1 MRESD
6 IGFSLAGAGLLL
18 AEHNMNFR
26 VRISTQ
32 THQETDVL
40 RVFGPSNEPLLMK
53 EIGWVIPCDYM
64 D

>member
-6 IGFSLAGAGLLL
+6 IGFSIAGAGLLL

-32 THQETDVL
+32 TYEK
-40 RVFGPSNEPLLMK
+40 LMF
-53 EIGWVIPCDYM
+53 
-64 D
+64 